1 VIRAG
6 VVAALALAL
15 AASASAAPLPAPALT
30 VTGRLQALTAA
41 GRYAVVATQT
51 PTGTCVV
58 SVADLVRGGRAR
70 QLSGPQV
77 CQTGGGDA
85 VVADLWLGKK
95 TILAEA
101 IDSPSPHG
109 DSYTLWTAPLA
120 GGPFAQY
127 GTSWGWS
134 DSDGDGPS
142 GQGSLG
148 CATTIG
154 AGGGTIAL
162 ASGPNLLG
170 THEVGG
176 PGVDSCLPSSNGA
189 TTDVHYL
196 DGALPDAT
204 VPGAWSVVATDGSS
218 VLLAALQGDGMPT
231 GQLSL
236 RTLDGAPTSIPAV
249 PAGLVAKAIRT
260 WLAPEGLVL
269 QSVNRVSAWPAHG
282 AHWTV
287 GNAEDAAVAEGRVA
301 YLKGRVL
308 HVRRIADGADRQLF
322 VLPAGSDGLVG
333 AGSFGIV
340 VATGHKGNTVLYRV
354 PWRTVDRVLPA

>member
-1 VIRAG
+1 MIRAG
-6 VVAALALAL
+6 IVAALAL
-15 AASASAAPLPAPALT
+15 AASASAAPPLPAPSLT

-51 PTGTCVV
+51 RAGACAV
-58 SVADLVRGGRAR
+58 SVADLIRGGRTR

-77 CQTGGGDA
+77 CRAGGGDA
-85 VVADLWLGKK
+85 VVADLWLGKR

-109 DSYTLWTAPLA
+109 DSYSLWTAPLA
-120 GGPFAQY
+120 GGAF
-127 GTSWGWS
+127 TSFGDGWGWS

-148 CATTIG
+148 CADTVG

-170 THEVGG
+170 SLEIGG
-176 PGVDSCLPSSNGA
+176 PGVDSCLPGSDGA
-189 TTDVHYL
+189 PTYVHYL
-196 DGALPDAT
+196 DGSLPDAT
-204 VPGAWSVVATDGSS
+204 VPGAWSVLATDGTS
-218 VLLAALQGDGMPT
+218 VLLAALGGDGKPS

-249 PAGLVAKAIRT
+249 PAGLVAKALRT
-260 WLAPEGLVL
+260 WIAPEGLVL

-287 GNAEDAAVAEGRVA
+287 GNAQDAAVAEGRVA

-308 HVRRIADGADRQLF
+308 HVRRIADGADRQLV
-322 VLPAGSDGLVG
+322 VLPVGSDGLVA

-340 VATGHKGNTVLYRV
+340 VATGQKGNTALYRV